1 LLTAIVV
8 GALAY
13 ASVASAAATQI
24 RVDDNFYA
32 PDLATRNL
40 SSGASFTWVT
50 ATGAT
55 ALHNVRQNATLF
67 NSGAPTR
74 NLNFSARVSAG
85 TYHYYCTLHGT
96 ASGGPGDMD
105 GVVRVRPIFAAAPT
119 GLPFTV
125 RWALAGATGTTVQV
139 VAGRT
144 YHFQARSQ
152 KSTAP
157 NQPSGWSPTLT
168 VTT

>member
-1 LLTAIVV
+1 
-8 GALAY
+8 
-13 ASVASAAATQI
+13 
-24 RVDDNFYA
+24 
-32 PDLATRNL
+32 
-40 SSGASFTWVT
+40 VT
-50 ATGAT
+50 APFAS
-55 ALHNVRQNATLF
+55 LPHNVRQNATLF

-74 NLNFSARVSAG
+74 NLNFSVRASAG

-96 ASGGPGDMD
+96 TSGGMD
-105 GVVRVRPIFAAAPT
+105 GVVRVRPLFAAAPT

-125 RWALAGATGTTVQV
+125 SWALSGTSATTTGNQFDVRFRVGTSPTWTTWRNNTTARSGVFGQNGLPVQV

-152 KSTAP
+152 KAAAP

-168 VTT
+168 ITT